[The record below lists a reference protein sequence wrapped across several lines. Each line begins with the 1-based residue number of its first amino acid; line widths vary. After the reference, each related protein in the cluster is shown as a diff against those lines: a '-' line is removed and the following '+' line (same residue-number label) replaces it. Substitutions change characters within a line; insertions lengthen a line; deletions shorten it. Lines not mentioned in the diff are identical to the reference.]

1 MHQKKKK
8 SFSFSL
14 SKTAS
19 LSQIGTLSELLLR
32 VTGKRCQIGPYYSS
46 LLKQNGIPH
55 DTKSLV
61 HNKLSIW
68 KHISKY
74 YTAHIWY
81 NIPCKNYINASMAE
95 FGTLSAKWNNVARV
109 GVLLNLVHYCTIV
122 QSYHYL
128 QAKSF
133 FFNKLLKLTLYFEYL
148 NNSVCIVYHTFFPSF
163 LLVFFPV
170 KYFCFWS
177 LKEFFWSNDND

>member
-1 MHQKKKK
+1 MQLTWCIPGQIPRGASEKEEIFFILFIKD
-8 SFSFSL
+8 SS
-14 SKTAS
+14 SK
-19 LSQIGTLSELLLR
+19 IGTLSELLLR
-32 VTGKRCQIGPYYSS
+32 VTGKRCQIGLYYSS
-46 LLKQNGIPH
+46 LLKWNGIPH

-81 NIPCKNYINASMAE
+81 NIPCKNYINATMAE

-133 FFNKLLKLTLYFEYL
+133 FAINYWNLPFIL
-148 NNSVCIVYHTFFPSF
+148 SI
-163 LLVFFPV
+163 
-170 KYFCFWS
+170 
-177 LKEFFWSNDND
+177 